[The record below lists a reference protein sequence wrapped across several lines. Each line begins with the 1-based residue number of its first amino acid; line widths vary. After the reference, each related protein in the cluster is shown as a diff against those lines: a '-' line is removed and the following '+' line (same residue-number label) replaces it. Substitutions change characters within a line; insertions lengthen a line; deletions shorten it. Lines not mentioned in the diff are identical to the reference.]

1 MYRVFKFGG
10 ASIRDIEQIKNV
22 GRILLTFN
30 EENLVVVFSAMGKVT
45 NMLEDVVDSYIKRT
59 DVCISKLNK
68 VKDFHLFILEG
79 LFDKDH
85 DIYNKINNLFLEIE
99 WVLEVDPNEDSAY
112 YYDQIVS
119 VGEFLSTEI
128 MSAYLLKIGFDN
140 IWYDARDLIRTD
152 NTYRNAKVDWGQT
165 TMFINSQIKDKHC
178 ITQGFL
184 GCTSENFTTTLG
196 REGSD
201 FSAAILAFSLNA
213 KELVIWKDVPGLM
226 NADPAYFED
235 AELLERV
242 SFDEAIELAY
252 FGAKVIHPKTI
263 QPLKKKSIP
272 LRIKSFLNPTANGS
286 RIIDEGAVKK
296 EIPSYIIKKDQIL
309 ISISDAS
316 LAFIIETHMSQIF
329 SLLAFYAVE
338 VNMMQNSAVSF
349 SICVD
354 NDKYKIPK
362 LIQDLKD
369 HFNVFYNDEL
379 TLYTVR
385 NYTSKSLY
393 NLVGDKEILL
403 EQRTRNT
410 LQVVLRDI

>member
-45 NMLEDVVDSYIKRT
+45 NMLEDVVDSYVKRT
-59 DVCISKLNK
+59 DICISKLNK

-99 WVLEVDPNEDSAY
+99 WVLEVDPNEDFAY

-140 IWYDARDLIRTD
+140 VWYDARDLIRTD
-152 NTYRNAKVDWGQT
+152 NTYRNAKVDWQQT
-165 TMFINSQIKDKHC
+165 TIFINSQIKDKHC

-286 RIIDEGAVKK
+286 RIIDEDTVKK
-296 EIPSYIIKKDQIL
+296 EISSYIIKKDQIL

-316 LAFIIETHMSQIF
+316 LAFIIETHMSEIF
-329 SLLAFYAVE
+329 SLLAVYAVE

-362 LIQDLKD
+362 LIQELKD
-369 HFNVFYNDEL
+369 QFNVFYNDEL

>member
-165 TMFINSQIKDKHC
+165 TIFIDSQIKDKHC

-329 SLLAFYAVE
+329 SLLAF
-338 VNMMQNSAVSF
+338 
-349 SICVD
+349 
-354 NDKYKIPK
+354 
-362 LIQDLKD
+362 
-369 HFNVFYNDEL
+369 
-379 TLYTVR
+379 
-385 NYTSKSLY
+385 
-393 NLVGDKEILL
+393 
-403 EQRTRNT
+403 
-410 LQVVLRDI
+410 

>member
-165 TMFINSQIKDKHC
+165 TMFIDSQIKDKHC

-369 HFNVFYNDEL
+369 QFNVFYNDEL